1 MADLATTVDSP
12 HAGGSLLDKKMK
24 KSSAWVSGVVVA
36 AALLGGLGYIGV
48 HVQQDLSNV
57 VVASAW
63 PYLLLGVALLIA
75 LGFEFVNGFHDTAN
89 AVATVI
95 YTHSLDPNI
104 AVVWSGLCNLCGVL
118 VSSGAVAFSVI
129 TLLPVELILQVSYGA
144 GFAMVF
150 ALLIA
155 AIIWNLST
163 WWFGLPAS
171 SSHTMVGSI
180 IGVGV
185 ANQLMSVHSGT
196 SGVDW
201 GQATKVFQVL
211 LISPIVGFVCAG
223 ALLLI
228 SKFVILTK
236 WAKHFAVLFDANHK
250 KPLWLI
256 PTIAITG
263 IPGAYIF
270 LYLAPMVFGL
280 FGTPGLAVW
289 KPIKYF
295 AGWNPPM
302 GLIATMVL
310 LGVIGWY
317 LVAVFARIVI
327 ENADV
332 LFSAPKG
339 STPPPW
345 PIRALLIFTC
355 SGVSFA
361 HGSND
366 GQKGMGLIMLI
377 LIGTVPTAY
386 ALNHAVTGKDVQA
399 FVTSSQAADQV
410 INKHADQTAVMGAD
424 ARATVTQYIASK
436 QLQPDTMLALR
447 ELVNDLSN
455 EVAIYKEYKSVP
467 ANQQTNVR
475 NDMYVASEA
484 IRLMLKSKNPQ
495 FTSDETAT
503 LTTYEGQVNK
513 ATKFIPGW
521 VKVAVALA
529 LGLGTMVGWKRI
541 VVTVGEKIGKEH
553 LTYAQGAC
561 AELVAMGTIM
571 AADNFGLPVST
582 THVLNSGVAG
592 TMAAN
597 KSGLQFSTIRNI
609 AAAWV
614 FTLPVAALLSGSL
627 FWLFRQVSH

>member
-12 HAGGSLLDKKMK
+12 HSGASLLDRKMK
-24 KSSAWVSGVVVA
+24 KSSAWISTAVVLVALIGGLSYIGFHVAGDLGNIVVVS
-36 AALLGGLGYIGV
+36 V
-48 HVQQDLSNV
+48 
-57 VVASAW
+57 W
-63 PYLLLGVALLIA
+63 PYVLLGVALFIA

-104 AVVWSGLCNLCGVL
+104 AVVWSGLCNLVGVL
-118 VSSGAVAFSVI
+118 VSSGAVAFSII
-129 TLLPVELILQVSYGA
+129 TLLPVELILKVSSGA

-155 AIIWNLST
+155 AILWNLGT
-163 WWFGLPAS
+163 WWLGLPAS

-185 ANQLMSVHSGT
+185 ANQLMNVGQGT

-201 GQATKVFQVL
+201 SQATKVFQVL
-211 LISPIVGFVCAG
+211 LISPLVGFG
-223 ALLLI
+223 AAFLLLLL
-228 SKFVILTK
+228 SKFFILTK
-236 WAKHFAVLFDANHK
+236 WAKGFAVLFEANHK
-250 KPLWLI
+250 KLLWLI
-256 PTIAITG
+256 PSVVITG
-263 IPGAYIF
+263 VPGAYIF
-270 LYLAPMVFGL
+270 LWVAPMLFGL
-280 FGTPGLAVW
+280 FGDPGKAAW
-289 KPIKYF
+289 RPINQF
-295 AGWNPPM
+295 TNWNPPT
-302 GLIATMVL
+302 GLLATMALV
-310 LGVIGWY
+310 GIAGWY

-332 LFSAPKG
+332 LFTAPEG

-386 ALNHAVTGKDVQA
+386 ALNHAVTNKDMQEFIA
-399 FVTSSQAADQV
+399 SSDKAAAV
-410 INKHADQTAVMGAD
+410 ISTHVDPKALLGGD
-424 ARATVTQYIASK
+424 ARTELTDYLRTK
-436 QLQPDTMLALR
+436 KMQPDTMTALR
-447 ELVNDLSN
+447 ESIRDL
-455 EVAIYKEYKSVP
+455 EGAVQAYGDYKHVP
-467 ANQQTNVR
+467 PGQQTNIR
-475 NDMYVASEA
+475 NDMYVTSEA
-484 IRLMLKSKNPQ
+484 LRLLAKGSDSKFNSAEQATLNDYKSKV
-495 FTSDETAT
+495 D
-503 LTTYEGQVNK
+503 K
-513 ATKFIPGW
+513 ATKFIPSW

-597 KSGLQFSTIRNI
+597 RSGLQFSTIRNI
-609 AAAWV
+609 AMAWI
-614 FTLPVAALLSGSL
+614 FTLPVAALLSGCL
-627 FWLFRQVSH
+627 FWLFRHFSS